1 MQQAWL
7 KGLSGP
13 ERDQMINLVRNN
25 KILLDKL
32 IEIWYNR
39 VREVE
44 DVNLVDYDNPS
55 WAYEQAHRNGY
66 KEALRWMI
74 KMATVDNEQNNKQ

>member
-13 ERDQMINLVRNN
+13 ERQAMKNLVQNN

-32 IEIWYNR
+32 IQIWYNR
-39 VREVE
+39 IKEVE
-44 DVNLVDYDNPS
+44 EVNISDYNNSAWP
-55 WAYEQAHRNGY
+55 YEQAHRNGY
-66 KEALRWMI
+66 AEALRWMI
-74 KMATVDNEQNNKQ
+74 KMAEVKDESINE